1 VSEVKFVRLI
11 VDGSTMGN
19 PGKGGWA
26 CILKHKMRE
35 RVLTGSEPQ
44 TTNNKMELVAA
55 LRGLQALKEACEIE
69 VVTDSEYLQRGMT
82 QFLAKWKANGWQSS
96 SGKPVLNR
104 ELWIELEGAARRHQ
118 VRWTWVPGHG
128 AKEPDHNRADSL
140 ARQAAMA
147 GTA

>member
-1 VSEVKFVRLI
+1 
-11 VDGSTMGN
+11 M
-19 PGKGGWA
+19 
-26 CILKHKMRE
+26 KHEMRE

-44 TTNNKMELVAA
+44 STNNKMELVAA
-55 LRGLQALKEACEIE
+55 LRGLQALKEACEVE
-69 VVTDSEYLQRGMT
+69 VITDSEYLQRGMT
-82 QFLAKWKANGWQSS
+82 QFLAKWKANGWRSS

-104 ELWIELEGAARRHQ
+104 ELWIELEGAARQHQ
-118 VRWTWVPGHG
+118 VRWRWVPGHG